1 MAHKHSVYDTDLH
14 FVIDPITRKI
24 TTECKKTQLMQ
35 KDHNSERFTFEIPRY
50 IEGHDMS
57 LCNVVQIHYINT
69 NSTNKDYQ
77 VQDIYEVNDLQVS
90 PDSEDI
96 VIGSWLISSNATTY
110 SGTLNFVIRFAC
122 VDEET
127 KAIDYQWF
135 TDIYSAITVAKTI
148 YNVDVVT
155 GGESSDLLEKWKE
168 EISKAAGE
176 STLEI
181 VQEAKKS
188 AGDAAKSET
197 NAGEFAKNAASS
209 AESSKKSAETSTSQ
223 ASLASESRIAAE
235 SSASSA
241 SKSSVESG
249 KSAEEASVSAANAK
263 ESEENAKK
271 SEQASSDSASAA
283 AQSET
288 KAKASAT
295 DAASSAQSASDSA
308 RAAIESSNSAQQSAG
323 TASEKAAEASESA
336 KSASS
341 SASSAVDSTTAASA
355 SATAASASA
364 ILA

>member
-77 VQDIYEVNDLQVS
+77 VQDIYEVNDLQLS

-155 GGESSDLLEKWKE
+155 EGESSDLLEKWKE
-168 EISKAAGE
+168 EISKAADE

-188 AGDAAKSET
+188 EQS
-197 NAGEFAKNAASS
+197 ASS
-209 AESSKKSAETSTSQ
+209 SA
-223 ASLASESRIAAE
+223 L
-235 SSASSA
+235 SA
-241 SKSSVESG
+241 SKS
-249 KSAEEASVSAANAK
+249 
-263 ESEENAKK
+263 
-271 SEQASSDSASAA
+271 
-283 AQSET
+283 ET
-288 KAKASAT
+288 KAEASAT
-295 DAASSAQSASDSA
+295 DAASSARSASDSA
-308 RAAIESSNSAQQSAG
+308 GAALESANSAQQSAD
-323 TASEKAAEASESA
+323 TANTKATEASESA
-336 KSASS
+336 ESASS
-341 SASSAVDSTTAASA
+341 SAQSSSTSA
-355 SATAASASA
+355 TSAGDSATAASGSA
-364 ILA
+364 TLAESYAHGGTGTREGEDVDNARYYMEHAKVVSGMTFGISKNNCLTVTYDDGN